1 MKAERMAS
9 SVIHASSAGAAGT
22 AAKRP
27 HTATASKAARLG
39 RMVME
44 CSKWRLQRTQTR
56 PYSSIVAETGR
67 LGSNL
72 RKQMDT
78 PRDCSYKH
86 ARQ

>member
-1 MKAERMAS
+1 
-9 SVIHASSAGAAGT
+9 
-22 AAKRP
+22 
-27 HTATASKAARLG
+27 
-39 RMVME
+39 MVME
-44 CSKWRLQRTQTR
+44 CSKWRLQPTQTR